1 VTNSRDSHTRYKFAP
16 LESGAFF
23 FPTDQGCYF
32 TVAIEEAGFKLWK
45 SDKLSNDDKVFE
57 LSFDKTCDEDGETE
71 FDDAICNTI
80 IHIFSSNIASRGDL
94 FVYYHIWEKDEFHS
108 KLYEH
113 WYTDMEAALPDFDA
127 IDYQAKEDEHAA
139 PYITSLFIHKNH
151 PDRDLIDS
159 EFEKAVGNSSKE

>member
-1 VTNSRDSHTRYKFAP
+1 MSNQRDDYTRYKFAP

-23 FPTDQGCYF
+23 FPTDDGCYF
-32 TVAIEEAGFKLWK
+32 TVAIEEAGFKLWQ
-45 SDKLSNDDKVFE
+45 SDILSSDDKVFE
-57 LSFDKTCDEDGETE
+57 LSFDKTCDEDSTDK

-94 FVYYHIWEKDEFHS
+94 FVYYHIWENDEFHS

-113 WYTDMEAALPDFDA
+113 WYSDLEKALPGFEA
-127 IDYQAKEDEHAA
+127 FDYQAKETEEGE

-151 PDRDLIDS
+151 PDKDLIDS
-159 EFEKAVGNSSKE
+159 EFQKAVGNK